1 MLENA
6 FNFLKEHIQKG
17 DKVGVACSGGSDS
30 VALLHFFVNCGIVSL
45 DDIVTLNVNHKIRG
59 EESERDSE
67 FVKKLSE
74 EFGVRF
80 LGIEYNV
87 PDAAQKTGKSIEQV
101 ARDARYTFFSK
112 LTKEGK
118 LKFVMT
124 AHHREDNAESI
135 LLNIFRGCGLDGLK
149 GTKPLRSDGMLR
161 PLLTTS
167 KAEINEYL
175 RINKLKHVD
184 DSTNAD
190 IYYTRNFLRHE
201 VLGKIAFRFPNAAVV
216 LANLAQEA
224 NDISDYMES
233 QLNKSLIKEKD
244 GKVSLDI
251 KALENDT
258 LGPRY
263 IRQCLLLSKMR
274 LNTTRKHVLMILNLR
289 DKGAG
294 KQLDLPGGIVKK
306 MRGFIEFVPN

>member
-6 FNFLKEHIQKG
+6 KEFLISYIQKD
-17 DKVGVACSGGSDS
+17 DKVGIACSGGSDS
-30 VALLHFFVNCGIVSL
+30 VALLHFVANCDFISKEN
-45 DDIVTLNVNHKIRG
+45 IVTLNVNHKIRG
-59 EESERDSE
+59 AESDRDTE
-67 FVKKLSE
+67 FVKKLSDE
-74 EFGVRF
+74 LGVRY

-87 PDAAQKTGKSIEQV
+87 PDASKQTGKSIEQV

-112 LTKEGK
+112 LIKDGK

-149 GTKPLRSDGMLR
+149 GTKPLRDDGMLR

-167 KAEINEYL
+167 KAEINEY
-175 RINKLKHVD
+175 IKQNKLKHVD
-184 DSTNAD
+184 DSSNAD
-190 IYYTRNFLRHE
+190 IYFTRNFLRHE
-201 VLGKIAFRFPNAAVV
+201 ILTRISFRFPNASVA

-224 NDISDYMES
+224 NDISSYMEE
-233 QLNKSLIKEKD
+233 QLDKSFINQENEN
-244 GKVSLDI
+244 VRLDL

-274 LNTTRKHVLMILNLR
+274 LNTTRKHILLIQDLKN
-289 DKGAG
+289 KGSG

-306 MRGFIEFVPN
+306 GRGFIEFIPN